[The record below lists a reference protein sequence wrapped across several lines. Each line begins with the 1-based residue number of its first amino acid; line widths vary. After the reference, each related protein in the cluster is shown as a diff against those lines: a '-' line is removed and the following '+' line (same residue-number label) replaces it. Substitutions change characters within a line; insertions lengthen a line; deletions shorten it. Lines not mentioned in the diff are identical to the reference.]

1 MLGAGNQL
9 ALAAPVTPAAAV
21 GQNSVQ
27 NVEGIGAVTGL
38 VYDASTGQVI
48 VGARV
53 EVSGISAVT
62 GSDGRYSLNVPAG
75 AQPVDV
81 SAYGYAPQSVTVNVV
96 EDGTVTQG
104 FNLQPVPSVAVTGKV
119 LDDSGHGYPLYSK
132 VSVVGTPASTY
143 TNPLTG
149 EYTLSV
155 PKGVKS
161 VISYTPVYPGYTG
174 GTVTLPASDTNVVK
188 DAKLKVD
195 AACTAA
201 GYAVNLGTPILNEAF
216 DSASG
221 APTGWTVVDQTTQG
235 GWVFNDVKNRG
246 NMTGGTGKFAIV
258 DSDGFGSGKV
268 QDSSLLSPV
277 VNLSAAGAPTLKF
290 NSDYRSF
297 LRDAV
302 NVDVT
307 TDGGATWTNV
317 WHREAGQSQ
326 RGPVT
331 NEVSLA
337 AAAGAAAAQ
346 LRFHFTGSYDYWW
359 ELDNIVLQNRSCDP
373 VAGGIVLGNTFDVN
387 TGKPINGA
395 SVTSTDKPAE
405 KTISGPTPDDPNVAD
420 GFYWLFSTLTGS
432 HPFGVSKSGYVSDSV
447 TANVVGD
454 GVVCVNS
461 SLKAPRLEL
470 DTANIEMFQSVGA
483 NRNTYVTVKNT
494 GSAPVDVT
502 LSEQAGATTPT
513 VQKKGAGV
521 RNVVVAGGV
530 DKGFVAADSKGSQGV
545 THKPGNLGA
554 VADGSWED
562 VASFPSAI
570 SDNTAVGHQGKV
582 YSLGG
587 NSDGT
592 NTRKLWV
599 YDSATNTWTAAA
611 DAPSA
616 RSKPQIAIVGGK
628 LYAFGGFGA
637 TGNNP
642 SVDVYDLASNTWTT
656 AAATNPAPK
665 AGAGS
670 AVLGGKIYI
679 VGGCDGSSCTDTSDV
694 RVYDPVA
701 GTFGTAAAYPHGVS
715 WIDCANLAGK
725 AYCAGGTAD
734 MAYTDGYSYDPAADA
749 WSPIADLPI
758 DLWGSAGAS
767 ANGQFLLLGGITGQS
782 TALTNRGFA
791 YNPADN
797 TWTEL
802 PESRVPTARG
812 GGACGSYKVG
822 GWTGPFEPSTGV
834 EKLTGYD
841 QCGEAG
847 PGGADVPWLNE
858 TPKTVTLQPGKSA
871 KILVQLTATPENGV
885 AQPGD
890 YRAEL
895 SATGATPYAAP
906 KVDILMHAL
915 PPSNWSKLTGT
926 VTGTSCAGGT
936 GPVGATVQVNGTGSN
951 QFTLKSSAADGKYQY
966 WVPRGK
972 YQIIVAKDGWIPQ
985 VKDQTLTAGQV
996 HTVDFNLRPS
1006 SPCTMGSR
1014 LALQ

>member
-9 ALAAPVTPAAAV
+9 ALAAPSTPAAAV

-38 VYDASTGQVI
+38 VYDASNGHVV
-48 VGARV
+48 VGARI
-53 EVSGISAVT
+53 EVSGISTLT
-62 GSDGRYSLNVPAG
+62 GADGRYTLNVPAG
-75 AQPVDV
+75 AQPVDI

-104 FNLQPVPSVAVTGKV
+104 FNLQPVPSVAITGKV

-132 VSVVGTPASTY
+132 VSVVGSPASTY

-161 VISYTPVYPGYTG
+161 VISYAPVYPGYTG
-174 GTVTLPASDTNVVK
+174 GSVTLPASDTDVVN

-195 AACTAA
+195 PACTAA
-201 GYAVNLGTPILNEAF
+201 GYGVSLGTPVINESF
-216 DSASG
+216 DSATA
-221 APTGWTVVDQTTQG
+221 APTGWSVVDATTQG

-246 NMTGGTGKFAIV
+246 NMTGGSGTFAIV
-258 DSDGFGSGKV
+258 DSDAYGSGKH
-268 QDSSLLSPV
+268 QDSVLLSPV
-277 VNLSAAGAPTLKF
+277 VDLSTATAPILKF
-290 NSDYRSF
+290 NSDYRTF
-297 LRDAV
+297 LKDTV
-302 NVDVT
+302 DVDVT

-317 WHREAGQSQ
+317 WHRMAGQSQ

-346 LRFHFTGSYDYWW
+346 IRFHYVGTYDYWW
-359 ELDNIVLQNRSCDP
+359 EVDNVVVQNRSCDP
-373 VAGGIVLGNTFDVN
+373 TPGGLVVGNTYDVN
-387 TGKPINGA
+387 TGKPVNGA
-395 SVTSTDKPAE
+395 TVTSTDKPAE
-405 KTISGPTPDDPNVAD
+405 KATSAATPDDPGTDD
-420 GFYWLFSTLTGS
+420 GFFWLFSTITGS
-432 HPFGVSKSGYVSDSV
+432 HPFGIVKSGYVSDSV
-447 TANVVGD
+447 AANVVAD
-454 GVVCVNS
+454 GVARINS
-461 SLKAPRLEL
+461 SLKAGRLEI

-494 GSAPVDVT
+494 GSAAVDVT
-502 LSEQAGATTPT
+502 LGEQSGTTTPT
-513 VQKKGAGV
+513 LAKKGAGV
-521 RNVVVAGGV
+521 RNVIVAGGV
-530 DKGFVAADSKGSQGV
+530 DKGFVAADSKPGTEGI
-545 THKPGNLGA
+545 THRPGNLNA
-554 VADGSWED
+554 ALDGSWED
-562 VASFPSAI
+562 VAAFPTAI
-570 SDNTAVGHQGKV
+570 SDNTSLGYQGKI
-582 YSLGG
+582 YNLGG

-592 NTRKLWV
+592 NTRKLWI
-599 YDSATNTWTAAA
+599 YDSATNAWTAGA

-637 TGNNP
+637 SGNNAT
-642 SVDVYDLASNTWTT
+642 VDVYNLAANTWTT
-656 AAATNPAPK
+656 AAATNPSPK
-665 AGAGS
+665 AAAGS
-670 AVLGGKIYI
+670 AVLGGKIYL
-679 VGGCDGSSCTDTSDV
+679 VGGCNGSQCADTSDV
-694 RVYDPVA
+694 TVYDPAA
-701 GTFGTAAAYPHGVS
+701 GTFGTAAAYPHGVA
-715 WIDCANLAGK
+715 WIDCTNLGGK
-725 AYCAGGTAD
+725 AYCAGGTAAS
-734 MAYTDGYSYDPAADA
+734 AYTDGYSYDPAADA
-749 WSPIADLPI
+749 WTPIANLPI
-758 DLWGSAGAS
+758 DLWGSGGAS

-812 GGACGSYKVG
+812 GGACGSYKIG

-834 EKLTGYD
+834 EKLAGYD
-841 QCGEAG
+841 QCGASG
-847 PGGADVPWLNE
+847 PSDVPWLTE
-858 TPKTVTLQPGKSA
+858 TPSQVTLQPGKSV
-871 KILVQLTATPENGV
+871 KVLVQLTATPEKGV

-895 SATGATPYAAP
+895 AANGATPYAAP

-936 GPVGATVQVNGTGSN
+936 GPVGATVQVNGSGSN
-951 QFTLKSSAADGKYQY
+951 QFTLKSSVADGKYQY
-966 WVPRGK
+966 WVPRGT

-985 VKDQTLTAGQV
+985 VKTQSLAAGQV
-996 HTVDFNLRPS
+996 YAVDFNLRPS
-1006 SPCTMGSR
+1006 SPCTMAAR
-1014 LALQ
+1014 VMPQ